1 MKKKYGFTLFSIDEF
16 ETWLTH
22 QQVARTVL
30 YVQEHHTFVP
40 NYAHFKGNNHLELQ
54 QGMRNYHKAVNGWA
68 DIAQHFSIFPDGLIA
83 TGRSLEMNPSC
94 ISGFN
99 ANAICIENIGNFDP
113 DGDVMRQ
120 EQRMAI
126 VRVTAALCKR
136 FRILVNTDR
145 VVYHHWFDLNTG
157 LRTNGK
163 GNTKTCPGA
172 TFFGGNKPE
181 AAKANFIPQVSALLG
196 ASPGT
201 PAPTVFWYGSVTS
214 DSLNIRN
221 APSVSGKKINS
232 TTLGAVLR
240 VYEEKDGWLRIS
252 AKKQEWVLAKFIVR
266 VERGTVNAD
275 VLNVR
280 SGPGTQFNQ
289 LGKVLA
295 NEAVFVYDKRDNW
308 LKISLDERWVA
319 KKFVAFA

>member
-1 MKKKYGFTLFSIDEF
+1 MKKKYGFTLLTPDEF
-16 ETWLTH
+16 GAWLP
-22 QQVARTVL
+22 QQHVARTVL
-30 YVQEHHTFVP
+30 YIQEHHTFVP
-40 NYAHFKGNNHLELQ
+40 NYTHFTGSNHFELQ
-54 QGMRNYHKAVNGWA
+54 KGMRYVHKVINGWA
-68 DIAQHFSIFPDGLIA
+68 DIAQHFSVFPDGMIV

-113 DGDVMRQ
+113 DGDIMRQ
-120 EQRMAI
+120 EQRTAI
-126 VRVTAALCKR
+126 LRVTAALCKR
-136 FRILVNTDR
+136 FRIPVNTDR

-181 AAKANFIPQVSALLG
+181 AAQANFIPQIAALVG
-196 ASPGT
+196 APADGQT
-201 PAPTVFWYGSVTS
+201 PVFWYGSVTS

-221 APSVSGKKINS
+221 SPAVSGKKINS

-240 VYEEKDGWLRIS
+240 VYAEKDGWLRI
-252 AKKQEWVLAKFIVR
+252 AAQRQEWVSAKFVVR
-266 VERGTVNAD
+266 VERGTVNTD

-280 SGPGTQFNQ
+280 SGPGAQFNQ

-295 NEAVFVYDKRDNW
+295 NEAVFVYDERNNW

-319 KKFVAFA
+319 RKFVSFV